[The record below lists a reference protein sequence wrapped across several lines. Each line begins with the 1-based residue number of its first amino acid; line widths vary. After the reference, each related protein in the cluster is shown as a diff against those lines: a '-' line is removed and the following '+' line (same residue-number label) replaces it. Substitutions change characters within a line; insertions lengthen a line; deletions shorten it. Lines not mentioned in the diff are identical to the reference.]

1 MQIAWSAFPLIA
13 PRAEVMNMIKFLI
26 RTFVKNYEKTDD
38 KKVRESYSVLGGV
51 LGGICNLFLFAV
63 KLFIGMTMKSIA
75 IMSDAFN
82 NLSDMGSCCVAV
94 IGAKLSNRRPD
105 REHPYGHGRLE
116 YISSLIV
123 AFLIM
128 LVGFELFKSSFD
140 KILHPEEITFS
151 LPMMII
157 LALSL
162 LVKLWMYFVYTYI
175 GKAIDSTVMRATA
188 RDSVNDV
195 ISTSAVIIATT
206 IGYFLPFSIDGYIG
220 VIVAVY
226 IMYGGFDLTR
236 ETIGLLL
243 GTPPSPELIQQ
254 ITDEVTKADEICG
267 IHDLIVHDYGPG
279 RKFASVHAE
288 IPENS
293 NIVHAHEVIDEVER
307 DVSEKLGIMLVIHMD
322 PVADKDEV
330 VIGLKKLVLETAKE
344 IDETITIHD
353 FRITNGDKKI
363 NAIFD
368 MVIRDNFDE
377 NERKKIVDELKKRV
391 AEKDPRLNLIVTIDE
406 VYS

>member
-1 MQIAWSAFPLIA
+1 
-13 PRAEVMNMIKFLI
+13 MNMIKLLI

-175 GKAIDSTVMRATA
+175 GKTIDSTVMRATA

-330 VIGLKKLVLETAKE
+330 VIGLKKLVLETAKG
-344 IDETITIHD
+344 IDESITIHD

-368 MVIRDNFDE
+368 MVICDNFDE

>member
-1 MQIAWSAFPLIA
+1 
-13 PRAEVMNMIKFLI
+13 MIKLLI

-175 GKAIDSTVMRATA
+175 GKTIDSTVMRATA

-254 ITDEVTKADEICG
+254 ITDEVTKADEISG

-330 VIGLKKLVLETAKE
+330 VIALKKLVLETAKE

>member
-1 MQIAWSAFPLIA
+1 
-13 PRAEVMNMIKFLI
+13 MIKFLI

-38 KKVRESYSVLGGV
+38 KKVRESYSVLGGI

-175 GKAIDSTVMRATA
+175 GKTIDSTVMRATA

-368 MVIRDNFDE
+368 MVIHDNFDE

-391 AEKDPRLNLIVTIDE
+391 AEKDPRLDLIVTIDE

>member
-175 GKAIDSTVMRATA
+175 GKAIDSTVMKATA

-330 VIGLKKLVLETAKE
+330 VIGLKKLVLETAKG